1 MALQDTIAVRP
12 VVEALQRA
20 QAGKSYWARVR
31 ERLLPDPVTV
41 AVTALLFIIVVMA
54 IAAPLIATYDPTA
67 GSAFARLKSPGYPGH
82 WLGTGDAR
90 RELWSRKLYGGGGGR
105 AARGGARP

>member
-31 ERLLPDPVTV
+31 ERLLADPITV
-41 AVTALLFIIVVMA
+41 AVTALVG
-54 IAAPLIATYDPTA
+54 PLA
-67 GSAFARLKSPGYPGH
+67 H
-82 WLGTGDAR
+82 
-90 RELWSRKLYGGGGGR
+90 
-105 AARGGARP
+105 